1 MKAKLHNS
9 RFAIVGIAYL
19 VSLAAAFALT
29 RPEASHANIMAP
41 WAAGAFLV
49 LFFGPY
55 LLPVGCTT
63 GFLPGL
69 GALGGLAAILPFY
82 VAHVVFL
89 SILSRHTSL
98 WRRLGRFGERARKIA
113 VVLMALLSAAG
124 MWYELPTV
132 TQYELAVGGG
142 KIPPDGI
149 RLAVVSD
156 LHSCRYGAGQ
166 KALIGAV
173 QAQDPDIVLLVGDI
187 FDDRLPDDNTMAF
200 VSAIARDYPCFF
212 VFGNHEHWS
221 GRIPEMAGALK
232 AAGVTVLKGS
242 AKAIRVKGV
251 EIDLCG
257 IDDPTYMPGEEW
269 LGQLAAVAAVTA
281 GLPHLKILLS
291 HRAEYAGEYAKY
303 DFDLVFS
310 GHLHGGQW
318 RIPGLGLGIYSPSA
332 GGPRSGERHIFPR
345 RAGGAY
351 ALGNNSTLVV
361 SRGLARES
369 APLPRFF
376 NHPELVVV
384 NLKQQKPSAT
394 NP

>member
-1 MKAKLHNS
+1 MKANLRNS

-29 RPEASHANIMAP
+29 RPEAAQANIMAP

-124 MWYELPTV
+124 VWYELPTV
-132 TQYELAVGGG
+132 TRYELTVGGG

-149 RLAVVSD
+149 RLAV
-156 LHSCRYGAGQ
+156 
-166 KALIGAV
+166 V

-221 GRIPEMAGALK
+221 GRIHEMSDALK
-232 AAGVTVLKGS
+232 AAGVTVLKGN
-242 AKAIRVKGV
+242 AKTIRAKGV

-281 GLPHLKILLS
+281 GSPHLKILLS

-384 NLKQQKPSAT
+384 NLKPQKPSAT